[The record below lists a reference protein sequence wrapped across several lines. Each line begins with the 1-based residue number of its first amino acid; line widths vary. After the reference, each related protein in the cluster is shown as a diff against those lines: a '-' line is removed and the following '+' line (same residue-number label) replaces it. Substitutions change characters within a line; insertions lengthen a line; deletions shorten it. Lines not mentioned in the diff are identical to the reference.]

1 MPNELDAVSKNILL
15 LLCVPGLYCLIVLLG
30 RRLKR
35 RHRVELGWMY
45 HIFGLAL
52 AVWMPAKLLNVD
64 WPFLREIGAV
74 VLLTSPFFINAL
86 IKRYVWEVQFIQRR
100 ETAVPKLVSDATAL
114 AIFIVAILIV
124 LKVLYEVKI
133 PGLLAGSGIAAII
146 IGLAL
151 QDLLGNI
158 IAGFAIHF
166 EQPFKAGD
174 WLQVNERRAQVMEIN
189 WRATRLRT
197 PDSVYLDIPNREL
210 VRQTIVN
217 YHYPDTLHSLRISVP
232 VDYTAPPSRVKDVLH
247 HATANAKGV
256 LPEPRIRTFLKN
268 FGEYYA
274 EYEIQFWINDNAIFN
289 DVNDAVRTNVWYAL
303 QRHGIKIALPIRNVR
318 IERPARSREIEMQT
332 TARGILRQQQLFKCL
347 SDAEL
352 DALLPR
358 GHIVHFGRGE
368 KLIEQGDDGQSMFI
382 LVDGEASVMV
392 ERNGFQTHVASLTSG
407 DCFGEMS
414 LLTGEKRS
422 ATIMA
427 NKDCE
432 VVEIGKPV
440 VAQSLKE
447 NPELLHKLSELL
459 AQRQMGNEG
468 IIAKETETHVLKATQ
483 AAYRETFVD
492 RLRKFFE
499 M

>member
-1 MPNELDAVSKNILL
+1 MPELTAVSKNVLL
-15 LLCVPGLYCLIVLLG
+15 LLSVPGLYCLMVLLG

-35 RHRVELGWMY
+35 LQRVELGVMY
-45 HIFGLAL
+45 HVFALAL
-52 AVWMPAKLLNVD
+52 AVWTPATLLELD
-64 WPFLREIGAV
+64 WTFLTEILAV
-74 VLLTSPFFINAL
+74 VILTSPFFINAL
-86 IKRYVWEVQFIQRR
+86 IKRYVWEVRFSQRR
-100 ETAVPKLVSDATAL
+100 QSKVPKLVSDATAL

-124 LKVLYEVKI
+124 LRGLYEVKI

-146 IGLAL
+146 LGLAL

-174 WLQVNERRAQVMEIN
+174 WLQVNEHRAQVMEIN

-197 PDSVYLDIPNREL
+197 RDAVYLDIPNREL

-217 YHYPDTLHSLRISVP
+217 YHYPDSLHSLRISIP
-232 VDYTAPPSRVKDVLH
+232 IDYAAPPSRVKEVLH

-268 FGEYYA
+268 FREYYA

-289 DVNDAVRTNVWYAL
+289 DVIDAVRTNVWYGL
-303 QRHGIKIALPIRNVR
+303 RRHGIKIALPIRTVR
-318 IERPARSREIEMQT
+318 LERPSRSRELEMQT
-332 TARGILRQQQLFKCL
+332 AARGILRQQQLFKCL

-358 GHIVHFGRGE
+358 GRIVHFGQGE
-368 KLIEQGDDGQSMFI
+368 KLIEQGQDGESMFI
-382 LVDGEASVMV
+382 LVEGQASVTV
-392 ERNGFQTHVASLTSG
+392 ERNGVFTQVASLSSG

-422 ATIMA
+422 ATVIA
-427 NKDCE
+427 TRDCE
-432 VVEIGKPV
+432 VVEIEKPV
-440 VAQSLKE
+440 VAKSLKS
-447 NPELLHKLSELL
+447 NPELLNKLSELL
-459 AQRQMGNEG
+459 AQRQMENEG
-468 IIAKETETHVLKATQ
+468 LIAKNIETRILKATQ
-483 AAYRETFVD
+483 ANYRETFID

>member
-1 MPNELDAVSKNILL
+1 MAELSQASKNILL
-15 LLCVPGLYCLIVLLG
+15 VLSVPGLYCLWVLVG

-45 HIFGLAL
+45 HLFGLAL
-52 AVWMPAKLLNVD
+52 AVYAPARLLDLN

-74 VLLTSPFFINAL
+74 ALLTSPFFINAL
-86 IKRYVWEVQFIQRR
+86 IKRYFWEVQFAQRR
-100 ETAVPKLVSDATAL
+100 ETPVPKLVSDTTAL
-114 AIFIVAILIV
+114 AMFVVAILIV
-124 LKVLYEVKI
+124 LFIYDVRI

-146 IGLAL
+146 LGLAL
-151 QDLLGNI
+151 QDLLGNV

-189 WRATRLRT
+189 WRSTRLCT
-197 PDSVYLDIPNREL
+197 PDKVYLDIPNREL

-217 YHYPDTLHSLRISVP
+217 YHYPTTLHSLRISVP
-232 VDYTAPPSRVKDVLH
+232 VDYAAPPTRVKDVLI

-256 LPEPRIRTFLKN
+256 LAEPRIRAFLKN

-274 EYEIQFWINDNAIFN
+274 EYEIQFWISDNGIFN
-289 DVNDAVRTNVWYAL
+289 DVTDAVRTNIWYSL
-303 QRHGIKIALPIRNVR
+303 QRHGIKIALPIRTVR
-318 IERPARSREIEMQT
+318 LERPARSRELEMQT
-332 TARGILRQQQLFKCL
+332 AARAILRQQPLFKCL

-352 DALLPR
+352 DELLPR

-368 KLIEQGDDGQSMFI
+368 KLIEQGEDGQSMFI
-382 LVDGEASVMV
+382 LVDGEANVVMD
-392 ERNGFQTHVASLTSG
+392 RNGFQTHVASLKSG

-422 ATIMA
+422 ATVIA
-427 NKDCE
+427 SKDCE
-432 VVEIGKPV
+432 VVEIGKAV
-440 VAQSLKE
+440 IAHSLME
-447 NPELLHKLSELL
+447 NRELLNKLSGLL
-459 AQRQMGNEG
+459 AHRQMENEG
-468 IIAKETETHVLKATQ
+468 VLARHTESDVIKAKH
-483 AAYRETFVD
+483 AAYAETFVD
-492 RLRKFFE
+492 KLREFFE

>member
-1 MPNELDAVSKNILL
+1 MGDLTAFSKNVLL
-15 LLCVPGLYCLIVLLG
+15 LLSVPGLYCLIVLLG
-30 RRLKR
+30 SRLKR
-35 RHRVELGWMY
+35 RHRVDLGWMY
-45 HIFGLAL
+45 HVFALAL
-52 AVWMPAKLLNVD
+52 AVWSPAALLDVD
-64 WPFLREIGAV
+64 WSFRGEILAV
-74 VLLTSPFFINAL
+74 VLLTSPFFINAM
-86 IKRYVWEVQFIQRR
+86 IKRYVWEVRFSQRR

-114 AIFIVAILIV
+114 AIFIVAILVV

-197 PDSVYLDIPNREL
+197 RDAVYLDIPNREL

-217 YHYPDTLHSLRISVP
+217 YHYPDALHSLRISVP
-232 VDYTAPPSRVKDVLH
+232 VDYTAPPSRVKDVLL

-256 LPEPRIRTFLKN
+256 LPEPQIRAFLRD
-268 FGEYYA
+268 FREYYA

-289 DVNDAVRTNVWYAL
+289 EVTDAVRTNVWYAL
-303 QRHGIKIALPIRNVR
+303 QRHGIKIALPVRNVR
-318 IERPARSREIEMQT
+318 IERPSRSRELEMQSA
-332 TARGILRQQQLFKCL
+332 ARGILRQQQLFKCL
-347 SDAEL
+347 SDGEL

-358 GHIVHFGRGE
+358 GRIVHFGKGE
-368 KLIEQGDDGQSMFI
+368 RLIEQGQDGQSMFI
-382 LVDGEASVMV
+382 LVEGEASVTV
-392 ERNGFQTHVASLTSG
+392 ERNGFQTHVASLSSG

-422 ATIMA
+422 ATVVA

-432 VVEIGKPV
+432 VVEIDKAV
-440 VAQSLKE
+440 VAKSLKA
-447 NPELLHKLSELL
+447 NPELLNKLSELL
-459 AQRQMGNEG
+459 AQRQMDNEG
-468 IIAKETETHVLKATQ
+468 IIAKQTGTQALKATQ
-483 AAYRETFVD
+483 TAYRETFVD